1 MSGFTRVDL
10 LVVIGYFIIIAFI
23 GWRSSRLVK
32 SAGDY
37 FAGGRRFNKWLMAAH
52 SLGTGTHA
60 DDPVGVAGAVYQ
72 RGISGIWYT
81 YSFLFLTPFYW
92 IIAPVFRRLRLYTTA
107 DFFQARYGTK
117 MAVLYAAMGMLTFMV
132 NTGTLL
138 KGTGAIATAMTGGT
152 LPEWIAMAAMTVVFV
167 AYGTAGGLVATVFT
181 EFLQALLIVVMS
193 FLLVPY
199 GLAKIGGFAA
209 LHDLLPADK
218 FSFAAPEEITVWWIV
233 AASVMNLIGIVGQP
247 HSMEVCATGKTEWEG
262 RVGFTYGNFVKR
274 FCAMGWAV
282 AGLVVIAVG
291 VSLTK
296 REDAFGYAI
305 REFLPPGATGLMFAA
320 ILAAQMSTLSAFM
333 VAGSA
338 LFSSNFWRR
347 FHRPQADDRELL
359 RVGRWSGLLVVAG
372 GFVVAM
378 LLGSVVDGLTIFW
391 QLTAMTGLFMW
402 AGVLWRGANR
412 TGAWVSFVVMALPWL
427 YLGQFG
433 QWITKLGLMVP
444 GLGLFA
450 DKAALPLLVLAY
462 LPLGVVA
469 LVVGSLL
476 GRPEPKK
483 ALDDFYTLIRT
494 PVGREKE
501 LAAAG
506 VQAMYTGESEGHP
519 WELHHGRLVNVL
531 GFLVAL
537 AFAAA
542 ILGLLWALMRIGA

>member
-1 MSGFTRVDL
+1 MSGFTQVDL
-10 LVVIGYFIIIAFI
+10 VVVIGYFVLIAFI

-37 FAGGRRFNKWLMAAH
+37 FAGGRKFNKWLMAAH

-60 DDPVGVAGAVYQ
+60 DDPVGVSGAVYQ

-92 IIAPVFRRLRLYTTA
+92 IIAPIFRRLRLYTNA
-107 DFFQARYGTK
+107 DFFQVRYGTK
-117 MAVLYAAMGMLTFMV
+117 MALLYATMGMVTFMV

-138 KGTGAIATAMTGGT
+138 KGTGAIATAMTGGM
-152 LPEWIAMAAMTVVFV
+152 LPEWIAMAVMTVIFV
-167 AYGTAGGLVATVFT
+167 AYGTAGGLIATVFT

-209 LHDLLPADK
+209 LHRLLPADK

-233 AASVMNLIGIVGQP
+233 AASVINLIGIVGQP
-247 HSMEVCATGKTEWEG
+247 HTMEICATGKTEWEG
-262 RVGFTYGNFVKR
+262 RIGFTYGNFVKR
-274 FCAMGWAV
+274 FCAMGWAI
-282 AGLVVIAVG
+282 AGLIVIAVG

-338 LFSSNFWRR
+338 LFSSNFYRR
-347 FHRPQADDRELL
+347 FRRPDATDQQLL
-359 RVGRWSGLLVVAG
+359 RVGRFSGLLVVAG
-372 GFVVAM
+372 GFAVAL

-391 QLTAMTGLFMW
+391 QLTSMTGLFMW
-402 AGVLWRGANR
+402 AGVLWRRANR
-412 TGAWVSFVVMALPWL
+412 VGAWSSFIVMALPWL

-433 QWITKLGLMVP
+433 AWITKLGVALP
-444 GLGLFA
+444 HLGLFA
-450 DKAALPLLVLAY
+450 DKAAQPLLVLSY
-462 LPLGVVA
+462 LPAGIIA

-476 GRPEPKK
+476 TKPEAKET
-483 ALDDFYTLIRT
+483 LDGFYTLIKT

-531 GFLVAL
+531 GFIAAML
-537 AFAAA
+537 FAAA
-542 ILGLLWALMRIGA
+542 ILGLLWALMRVGA